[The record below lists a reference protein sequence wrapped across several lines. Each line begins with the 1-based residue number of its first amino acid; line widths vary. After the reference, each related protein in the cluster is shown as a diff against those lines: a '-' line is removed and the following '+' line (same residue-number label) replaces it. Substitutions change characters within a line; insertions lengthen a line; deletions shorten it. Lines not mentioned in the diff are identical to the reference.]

1 MGRIGFEMGADA
13 AKAKRYRERAEE
25 LRMIA
30 NGLVTGNM
38 QRMILGLALEYDRL
52 AGLLDESDARDDP
65 TSALAALKKPD
76 NSS

>member
-1 MGRIGFEMGADA
+1 MGRIGFAMGGDA

-25 LRMIA
+25 LRKIA

-52 AGLLDESDARDDP
+52 AGLLDESDASDDP